1 MRLTLGPPREPP
13 QQGREGGDGG
23 GSGRRARLRHDVA
36 CYPPS
41 SSPGPQQGC
50 RGGHHPSLGIDGDPG
65 CARPRPA
72 IRSASHRG
80 SLQVP
85 MRALRSP
92 ATPVRARRACPC
104 AAQSQKREI
113 NYGSCSASAVAV
125 LPVSTVAT
133 CEVPFTLMLGMNSGM
148 HFFKLRASMMNKW
161 HRFVLGMSTAA
172 MHVRTV
178 LCIRV
183 AFDDMHCDLHACSFI
198 ERTRPR
204 PRTRTLSF

>member
-1 MRLTLGPPREPP
+1 MFSETQAAACFRATFAGSS

-23 GSGRRARLRHDVA
+23 GSGRRARLRHDVT

-72 IRSASHRG
+72 IRIASHRG

-113 NYGSCSASAVAV
+113 NYGSCSARAVAV

-133 CEVPFTLMLGMNSGM
+133 CEAAIHADAWFEFRDAFLQAEGVHDEQVAQVRSG
-148 HFFKLRASMMNKW
+148 HEYRCHA
-161 HRFVLGMSTAA
+161 
-172 MHVRTV
+172 RTYGPV
-178 LCIRV
+178 
-183 AFDDMHCDLHACSFI
+183 H
-198 ERTRPR
+198 TRR
-204 PRTRTLSF
+204 L